1 MHQVLS
7 KGLFLSDLCILLLY
21 FKIDTME
28 KVISIR
34 KKVHLVRILGVGVL
48 VTLFSIFLFSFT
60 VHKMAEN
67 FLKQLGLSQ
76 AIAEEKISSTMLG
89 GSFDT
94 YGVKGFKSIPAASRS
109 SVAKEAFSYSKKFV
123 SSPAYI
129 KRYKELRD
137 SKKPIFIPVKTPEE
151 MMKENIALYKKGV
164 QDAENS
170 LKKADASMKSVFEQ
184 VVAEG
189 KKQLKEAENPNSK
202 QYVNYRKN
210 YEGAVKI
217 NQQNYDRQVAD
228 WEREYPSNHLLF
240 VKPRLEQF
248 LKDTEGI
255 DFSATT
261 VLKNGKQ
268 VFTDPQFERKN
279 NRWKMAFRAGKD
291 VVESSRAFVTQWIS
305 EIK

>member
-1 MHQVLS
+1 
-7 KGLFLSDLCILLLY
+7 
-21 FKIDTME
+21 ME
-28 KVISIR
+28 KTISIR
-34 KKVHLVRILGVGVL
+34 KKVLAFRIVGTGL
-48 VTLFSIFLFSFT
+48 LLALLSTLLFSFT
-60 VHKMAEN
+60 MHRMAEN
-67 FLKQLGLSQ
+67 FLKQLGLTQ
-76 AIAEEKISSTMLG
+76 TLADEKISSTMLG

-268 VFTDPQFERKN
+268 VFTDPQFERKS

>member
-1 MHQVLS
+1 MEKTISIKKQALVFRIIGT
-7 KGLFLSDLCILLLY
+7 GLFLAL
-21 FKIDTME
+21 
-28 KVISIR
+28 IS
-34 KKVHLVRILGVGVL
+34 
-48 VTLFSIFLFSFT
+48 TLLFSFT
-60 VHKMAEN
+60 LHRMAEN
-67 FLKQLGLSQ
+67 FLKQLGLTQ
-76 AIAEEKISSTMLG
+76 AVADEKISSTMLG

-109 SVAKEAFSYSKKFV
+109 SVAKEALSYSKKFV
-123 SSPAYI
+123 SSPAYL
-129 KRYKELRD
+129 KQYKELRE
-137 SKKPIFIPVKTPEE
+137 SQKPVFIPVKTPDE

-210 YEGAVKI
+210 YDGAVKT
-217 NQQNYDRQVAD
+217 NQQNYDRQIAD
-228 WEREYPSNHLLF
+228 WEQKYPGNHLMYL
-240 VKPRLEQF
+240 KPRLEQF
-248 LKDTEGI
+248 LKETEGI
-255 DFSATT
+255 DFTATT

-268 VFTDPQFERKN
+268 VFTDPQFERKS
-279 NRWKMAFRAGKD
+279 NRWKMAYRAGKE
-291 VVESSRAFVTQWIS
+291 VVEISRAFVTQWLS